1 MNRFANFLPKPT
13 ALACAGACLL
23 LVTAAQAEENSPY
36 YVGATGRVTRNSN
49 VLSQS
54 VAQAD
59 TIQSAGLQA
68 GLDQSF
74 GRQRLQFNLSANHN
88 RFSRI
93 STLNHT
99 DYALAGQLNWETI
112 ENFSGVFN
120 VGANQRR
127 NVDAGS
133 AQTGLNLLR
142 SKNIGLQ
149 VIRGELTDLTFK
161 GGLSASQNRYSA
173 VAYQQNDL
181 DQVAINGGV
190 NFRPMGDVRLG
201 MGLRHTSATYP
212 NYYTGKDTVSRND
225 FDLTASARVTGASEF
240 WSRLSLTRES
250 HSAVRVRGD
259 YSDWT
264 GALAWTWRPTGKLKF
279 KLDMNRDSNVGATDL
294 LASNLISL
302 SGNDSRISSKLGVT
316 ADWELTSMLSLNAGW
331 SETWRTLDNAYVLNQ
346 NSLISSNTAKDR
358 TSIYSLGVRYVP
370 VQNIELGC
378 SVAVTDRSTSE
389 AAASLTYPYKQNI
402 TGCYGSVQLR

>member
-1 MNRFANFLPKPT
+1 MNQFANFLSKPT

-120 VGANQRR
+120 VGANQSRY
-127 NVDAGS
+127 VDASS

-149 VIRGELTDLTFK
+149 VTRGELTALTFD
-161 GGLSASQNRYSA
+161 GGISASQNRYSA
-173 VAYQQNDL
+173 VAYQQNNL

-190 NFRPMGDVRLG
+190 HFRPMGGVRLG
-201 MGLRHTSATYP
+201 TSLRHTSATYP
-212 NYYTGKDTVSRND
+212 NYSTGKDTVSRND
-225 FDLTASARVTGASEF
+225 FDLTASARVTGASEL

-250 HSAVRVRGD
+250 HSAVRARD

-264 GALAWTWRPTGKLKF
+264 GTLSWTWRPTGKLKF
-279 KLDMNRDSNVGATDL
+279 KLDMNRDSNVGATDY
-294 LASNLISL
+294 LATNLISL
-302 SGNDSRISSKLGVT
+302 SGNDSRISNKLGVT

-331 SETWRTLDNAYVLNQ
+331 SETWRTLDNAYALNQ
-346 NSLISSNTAKDR
+346 NGVATSTAKDR
-358 TSIYSLGVRYVP
+358 TTIYSLGVRYVP
-370 VQNIELGC
+370 VQSIELGC

-389 AAASLTYPYKQNI
+389 AASSLTYPYKQNI